1 LLTVLED
8 FDMTEE
14 CKQIR
19 YKTLVMN
26 GEFDEAQDNV
36 VLPWL
41 EGIPGAK
48 RAHIEGVAHLALDE
62 KPDEYIQIISDFLN
76 SH

>member
-1 LLTVLED
+1 
-8 FDMTEE
+8 MTEE

-26 GEFDEAQDNV
+26 GEYDEAQDNV

-41 EGIPGAK
+41 EGIPRVEG
-48 RAHIEGVAHLALDE
+48 AHIEGVSHLALLE
-62 KPDEYIQIISDFLN
+62 KPDEYIQRISNFLN
-76 SH
+76 SK